1 MSSVSESSTKDEH
14 NDSYSVC
21 SSIDS
26 NDSENTIIKKL
37 EKLELKL
44 QESDQEQKD
53 LELAI
58 ELSKEEYLKKYVS
71 DMQPQDIVDYTGK
84 DKGKGKLIEDKV
96 EENSSVPISKISDVN
111 TTAEIAPVPKVQKK
125 VTFASDTKLDSSNDT
140 ASHLQGRFFENGNPV
155 RFDVNEYNK
164 KNITKAIISS
174 ISQEEGYTTNKEST
188 SYNEND
194 TSSSSE
200 YKKSPEVSSDSDSD
214 NNKMTKK
221 K

>member
-1 MSSVSESSTKDEH
+1 
-14 NDSYSVC
+14 
-21 SSIDS
+21 
-26 NDSENTIIKKL
+26 
-37 EKLELKL
+37 
-44 QESDQEQKD
+44 
-53 LELAI
+53 
-58 ELSKEEYLKKYVS
+58 
-71 DMQPQDIVDYTGK
+71 MQPKDIVYYTGR

-140 ASHLQGRFFENGNPV
+140 ASHLLGSFFENGNPV

-194 TSSSSE
+194 TSSYSE
-200 YKKSPEVSSDSDSD
+200 YKKSPEVSYDSDSD

-221 K
+221 NN